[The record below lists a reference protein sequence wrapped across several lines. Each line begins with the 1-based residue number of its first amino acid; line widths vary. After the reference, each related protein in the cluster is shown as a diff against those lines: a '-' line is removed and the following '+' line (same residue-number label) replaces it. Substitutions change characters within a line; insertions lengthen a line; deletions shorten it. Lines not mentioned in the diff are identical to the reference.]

1 MTLDNNL
8 SLTEAISSIIFSS
21 TAPVE
26 AMKLA
31 AHFEVTVEAV
41 TEAVN
46 EIKDQLENSKLGIR
60 LKEIDGRYSLSTK
73 PEYGESTAAFLDQRR
88 AAFLSNAALEVLAI
102 TAYNQ
107 PVTKAYV
114 SQVRGVS
121 SAEVLESLVDKG
133 LLEEAGRLD
142 LPGRPMSYITTDKF
156 LTVFGLDSLEDLPNR
171 DAYSSDVPEDAEGEQ
186 YVQTSL
192 TENL

>member
-8 SLTEAISSIIFSS
+8 SLTAAISAILFAS

-26 AMKLA
+26 EAKIA
-31 AHFEVTVEAV
+31 AHFEITPDKAREALK
-41 TEAVN
+41 
-46 EIKDQLENSKLGIR
+46 EISDTLEKSELGIR
-60 LKEIDGRYSLSTK
+60 LKETDGRYTLSTK
-73 PEYGESTAAFLDQRR
+73 PEYGESTASFLDSRR
-88 AAFLSNAALEVLAI
+88 AAFLSNAALEALAI

-114 SQVRGVS
+114 SQVRGVY
-121 SAEVLESLVDKG
+121 SAEVVESLVDKG

-156 LTVFGLDSLEDLPNR
+156 LTVFGLNSLEDLPER
-171 DAYSSDVPEDAEGEQ
+171 EALSSDSSEGED

-192 TENL
+192 TESL